1 MWARG
6 EGKASMAI
14 EPKESKKL
22 GVVDTVL
29 ISGAV
34 VGGILVVL
42 WILRAVVGVA
52 LFAFKIVMLVIVV
65 AVLIRLV
72 HFFTRTKD

>member
-1 MWARG
+1 
-6 EGKASMAI
+6 MAI

-22 GVVDTVL
+22 GAVDTVL

-34 VGGILVVL
+34 VGGILVAL

-52 LFAFKIVMLVIVV
+52 LFAFKIVVLVIVV

-72 HFFTRTKD
+72 HFFTRNKD